1 MICSGST
8 CQLKLIEL
16 TATEQT
22 QYLFLIGAYR
32 DNEVHPTHPLVLTL
46 DRETRGSASEIVL
59 TPLTLE
65 PLSQLIAE
73 TLIQYDT
80 VRSLAQL
87 VLRKTEGNPFFVG
100 EF

>member
-1 MICSGST
+1 VDRLSHA
-8 CQLKLIEL
+8 EVNRAD
-16 TATEQT
+16 ATDEQT

-46 DRETRGSASEIVL
+46 ESLRKQVLQKIIL

-73 TLIQYDT
+73 TLDSILTPFVPSPAVLQKT
-80 VRSLAQL
+80 RQSLL
-87 VLRKTEGNPFFVG
+87 VG